1 MENKLNNFQKIVL
14 DNKKYFLIPDTPK
27 NQLKFKS
34 LDSSLKIK
42 KKNNKMNLK
51 NFSEKNKNDIN
62 LIKNLKKENSDLEK
76 QIKRLR
82 KIESGFFGKDFL
94 REFKELKKEN
104 KNLLELNQSFKTQ
117 VEELENKNEKNNKN
131 FEMIKFSQN
140 EKIENLLKEIEK
152 IKNKQIYNKNKNI
165 INFVN
170 EKKDSNENLINFVNE
185 KKNSK
190 ISKNI
195 FDNNSIKII
204 SEFDQKSFLSDN
216 STKITVKNK
225 EKEIKKLKKTF
236 SALEKKLIITKY
248 QIKLLQQQKMDH
260 KCNEGYKQLYIDSEN
275 ILEKYKKKLNEK
287 IKNIKEL
294 KKINFDLKKNFF
306 WKKNDFKKN
315 GKNFFVEKSEN
326 FLNEDF
332 SISNEF
338 FDKTLSEENLV
349 MKEKLMNLKFS
360 KNEKNSKIWNNSE
373 SSILRKKDFIN
384 DHEKKNYKYII
395 NNSNSIKFVSTDSK
409 LVKNPI
415 SNLNSKKFVT
425 NETKLVNSK
434 LLTNSFNIKK
444 NDIKKN
450 NSGFENDIVDIALK
464 NVVLE
469 LELKR
474 VYDYL
479 GDKIVKEKVKNED
492 GDNSL
497 KRFSFKF

>member
-170 EKKDSNENLINFVNE
+170 EKKDSNENFVNE

-306 WKKNDFKKN
+306 RKKNDFKKN